1 MDKNLE
7 KNFKIQPV
15 SPIIK
20 STEDKEKINN
30 NEILENDKTFFLAD
44 TYMLNRL
51 VNDDF
56 DGYMKYVRNK
66 FIHEKY
72 NVNPYIVEAE
82 KIVEEQLKKALEE
95 QRLEEERE
103 RERKINYNIRNKMKK
118 DILDSIFTNL
128 NNLENTLNK
137 FGNTLNK
144 YKK

>member
-7 KNFKIQPV
+7 QNFKILPV
-15 SPIIK
+15 SPLVR
-20 STEDKEKINN
+20 STEDNEKINN

-56 DGYMKYVRNK
+56 DGYIKYVRNK

-82 KIVEEQLKKALEE
+82 KIVEEQLRKALED
-95 QRLEEERE
+95 QRLKEER
-103 RERKINYNIRNKMKK
+103 RINYDIRNKMKK
-118 DILDSIFTNL
+118 DLLDSIFTNL

>member
-7 KNFKIQPV
+7 KNFEILPV
-15 SPIIK
+15 SPLVR
-20 STEDKEKINN
+20 STQDIEKINN

-66 FIHEKY
+66 FIHQKY

-95 QRLEEERE
+95 QRLEEER
-103 RERKINYNIRNKMKK
+103 KINYNIRNKLKK
-118 DILDSIFTNL
+118 DLLDSIFMNL

>member
-7 KNFKIQPV
+7 QNFKILPV
-15 SPIIK
+15 SPLVR
-20 STEDKEKINN
+20 STEDNEKINN

-56 DGYMKYVRNK
+56 DGYIKYVRNK

-82 KIVEEQLKKALEE
+82 KIVEEQLRKALED
-95 QRLEEERE
+95 QRLKEEEERS
-103 RERKINYNIRNKMKK
+103 YNIRNKLKK
-118 DILDSIFTNL
+118 DLLDSIFTNL

>member
-7 KNFKIQPV
+7 QNFKILPV
-15 SPIIK
+15 SPLVR
-20 STEDKEKINN
+20 STEDNEKINN

-56 DGYMKYVRNK
+56 DGYIKYVRNK

-72 NVNPYIVEAE
+72 NVNPYVVEAE
-82 KIVEEQLKKALEE
+82 KIVEEQLRKALED
-95 QRLEEERE
+95 QRLKEEEERS
-103 RERKINYNIRNKMKK
+103 YNIRNKLKK

>member
-1 MDKNLE
+1 MEKNLE
-7 KNFKIQPV
+7 INFKILPV

-20 STEDKEKINN
+20 SAEDNEKINN
-30 NEILENDKTFFLAD
+30 NEILKNDNTFFLAD

-51 VNDDF
+51 VNDEF

-82 KIVEEQLKKALEE
+82 KIVEAQLKKALED
-95 QRLEEERE
+95 QRIEED
-103 RERKINYNIRNKMKK
+103 RKMNYDIRNKMKK
-118 DILDSIFTNL
+118 DLLDNILLNI

-137 FGNTLNK
+137 FGNTQIGRAHV
-144 YKK
+144 

>member
-7 KNFKIQPV
+7 QNFKILPV
-15 SPIIK
+15 SPLVR
-20 STEDKEKINN
+20 STEDNEKINN

-56 DGYMKYVRNK
+56 EGYIKYVRNK
-66 FIHEKY
+66 FMHEKY
-72 NVNPYIVEAE
+72 NVNPYVVEAE
-82 KIVEEQLKKALEE
+82 KIVEEQLKKALEN
-95 QRLEEERE
+95 QRLKEEEERS
-103 RERKINYNIRNKMKK
+103 YNIRNKLKK
-118 DILDSIFTNL
+118 DLLDSIFTNL

>member
-7 KNFKIQPV
+7 NNFKIQPV

-20 STEDKEKINN
+20 SNEDYEKINN
-30 NEILENDKTFFLAD
+30 NEILDNDKTFFLAD

-56 DGYMKYVRNK
+56 EGYIKYVRNK

-72 NVNPYIVEAE
+72 NVNPYVVEAE

-95 QRLEEERE
+95 QRLQEEVERS
-103 RERKINYNIRNKMKK
+103 YNIRNKMKK
-118 DILDSIFTNL
+118 DLLDSILTNI

-137 FGNTLNK
+137 FGNTLDK
-144 YKK
+144 YKKAIN

>member
-7 KNFKIQPV
+7 NNFKIQPV
-15 SPIIK
+15 SPLVR
-20 STEDKEKINN
+20 STEDNEKINN

-56 DGYMKYVRNK
+56 EGYIKYVRNK

-72 NVNPYIVEAE
+72 NVNPYVVEAE
-82 KIVEEQLKKALEE
+82 KIVEEQLRKALEE
-95 QRLEEERE
+95 QRLEEDRE
-103 RERKINYNIRNKMKK
+103 RESRINYNIRNKLKK
-118 DILDSIFTNL
+118 DLLDSIFTNL